1 VAGPRLPAANTEVAA
16 LAQQLPAARVL
27 TGPAATAG
35 ETLRALDGAG
45 LAHIAAHGTF
55 RADNPLFSTVEL
67 ADGPLTG
74 YELERLRRPPGCLV
88 LSACDAG
95 RSAVRP
101 GEELIGFTAVLL
113 GLGTRCLIA
122 SLLPVP
128 AERTTDLMLDLH
140 RRMAAGY
147 GPARALAEA
156 QQDFADGADGI
167 AYATAAAFVC
177 SGAG

>member
-1 VAGPRLPAANTEVAA
+1 LPAACVEVAA
-16 LAQQLPAARVL
+16 LARQLPAARVL
-27 TGPAATAG
+27 VGAAATASD
-35 ETLRALDGAG
+35 TLRALDGAG

-55 RADNPLFSTVEL
+55 RADNPLFSTLEL

-95 RSAVRP
+95 RSGVRP

-128 AERTTDLMLDLH
+128 AERTTALMLDLH
-140 RRMAAGY
+140 RRMATGY
-147 GPARALAEA
+147 GPAQALAEA
-156 QQDFADGADGI
+156 QREYADGTDGVG
-167 AYATAAAFVC
+167 AATAAAFVC